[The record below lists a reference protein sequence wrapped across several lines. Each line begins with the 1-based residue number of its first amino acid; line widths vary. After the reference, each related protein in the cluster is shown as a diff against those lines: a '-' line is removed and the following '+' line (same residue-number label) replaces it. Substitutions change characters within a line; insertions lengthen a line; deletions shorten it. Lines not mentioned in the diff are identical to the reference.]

1 MMDHLY
7 QNTVLKNPKSILII
21 LLITLISFGYYSKDF
36 RLDASSETLLLDGD
50 PDLKYLNEINDEQWI
65 LTCEGLYKYVNNQLH
80 KFKLWLSDDDFA
92 SNNLNIKP
100 SNLQWIKTDTVY
112 KIPTKHVILN
122 VKQHSYKLHPKS
134 NTSFIIELT
143 DDKIQDYYFESKED
157 LENHSLKEDINSFL
171 SLLN

>member
-1 MMDHLY
+1 MGLNSLREIIIIMRYYTQTKLPSNILY
-7 QNTVLKNPKSILII
+7 LCKS
-21 LLITLISFGYYSKDF
+21 
-36 RLDASSETLLLDGD
+36 
-50 PDLKYLNEINDEQWI
+50 YLNDIHDEQWI

-80 KFKLWLSDDDFA
+80 KFKLWLSEDDFPP
-92 SNNLNIKP
+92 NDLNIKP
-100 SNLQWIKTDTVY
+100 SNLKWIKTDTVY
-112 KIPTKHVILN
+112 KIPTKHIILN
-122 VKQHSYKLHPKS
+122 VKQHRYKLHPKS

>member
-1 MMDHLY
+1 MGLNSLREIIIIMRYYTQTKLPGNILY
-7 QNTVLKNPKSILII
+7 LCKS
-21 LLITLISFGYYSKDF
+21 
-36 RLDASSETLLLDGD
+36 
-50 PDLKYLNEINDEQWI
+50 YLNEINDEQWI

-100 SNLQWIKTDTVY
+100 SNLQWIKTDIVY

-122 VKQHSYKLHPKS
+122 VKQHRYKLHPKS

-143 DDKIQDYYFESKED
+143 EMIKYKIII
-157 LENHSLKEDINSFL
+157 LKAKKI
-171 SLLN
+171 

>member
-1 MMDHLY
+1 MGLNSLREIIIIMRYYTQTKLPGNILY
-7 QNTVLKNPKSILII
+7 LCKS
-21 LLITLISFGYYSKDF
+21 
-36 RLDASSETLLLDGD
+36 
-50 PDLKYLNEINDEQWI
+50 YLNEINDEQWI

-80 KFKLWLSDDDFA
+80 KFKLWLSEDDFA

-100 SNLQWIKTDTVY
+100 SNLKWVKTDTVY

>member
-1 MMDHLY
+1 MGLNSLREIIIIMRYYTQTKLPGNILY
-7 QNTVLKNPKSILII
+7 LCKS
-21 LLITLISFGYYSKDF
+21 
-36 RLDASSETLLLDGD
+36 
-50 PDLKYLNEINDEQWI
+50 YLNEINDEQWI

-80 KFKLWLSDDDFA
+80 KFKLWLSEDDFP

-100 SNLQWIKTDTVY
+100 SNLKWIKTDTVY

-122 VKQHSYKLHPKS
+122 VKQHRYKLHPKS